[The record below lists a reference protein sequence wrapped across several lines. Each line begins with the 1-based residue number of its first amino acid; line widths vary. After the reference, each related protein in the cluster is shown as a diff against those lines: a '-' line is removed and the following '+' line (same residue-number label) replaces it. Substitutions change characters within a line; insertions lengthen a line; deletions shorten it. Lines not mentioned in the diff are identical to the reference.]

1 MKNIKYLILLGLAAI
16 VAGSFTACSEDDDK
30 QPASGT
36 VEIVKIDVYDTAL
49 LDEQDYVETTI
60 EFSSTSV
67 WRLYSDKMWVLF
79 SKDGVAFYND
89 IKGTAGTH
97 TVIMRITNEAR
108 TFEPSGA
115 NVAFASGENE
125 FPFGPVY
132 RHAKQY
138 EVGVLDSENNLFDCV
153 TIDGSSSVTVSFN
166 SNFAFGF
173 KSYPEWLEEP
183 VYYNGEYSFRVIE
196 EYTPFEN
203 EGEIVLVSEAGDVEK
218 VIPVKFAGMYPDAIE
233 ITGENSAW
241 NWEISLDGKEFHQE
255 STGTEEST
263 DVIVND
269 ALVFNVKCRNYEFK
283 PFFIAENTDKSI
295 SVSEE
300 PWLEI
305 EQSQVE
311 KSLVTVTAQPFEATK
326 ESRSRKGCL
335 FALPVAAYDS
345 IVMGVDT
352 CETAEVFIDNN
363 ISFVIV
369 EAVQKDIY
377 APDGFVVTAPD
388 GTSFTCEREPAGDI
402 LTKVSTELMSVEES
416 EDVYSVAMENGKKY
430 TINTL
435 CTTAEYPQ
443 MSDVAYDFFNDKT
456 ELLKVRTAVTMNAEG
471 YWEITFTMPSLDT
484 EFITLCM
491 RNTSRQNTK
500 VLVIKPVN
508 N

>member
-1 MKNIKYLILLGLAAI
+1 
-16 VAGSFTACSEDDDK
+16 
-30 QPASGT
+30 
-36 VEIVKIDVYDTAL
+36 
-49 LDEQDYVETTI
+49 
-60 EFSSTSV
+60 
-67 WRLYSDKMWVLF
+67 
-79 SKDGVAFYND
+79 
-89 IKGTAGTH
+89 
-97 TVIMRITNEAR
+97 
-108 TFEPSGA
+108 
-115 NVAFASGENE
+115 
-125 FPFGPVY
+125 
-132 RHAKQY
+132 
-138 EVGVLDSENNLFDCV
+138 
-153 TIDGSSSVTVSFN
+153 
-166 SNFAFGF
+166 
-173 KSYPEWLEEP
+173 
-183 VYYNGEYSFRVIE
+183 
-196 EYTPFEN
+196 
-203 EGEIVLVSEAGDVEK
+203 
-218 VIPVKFAGMYPDAIE
+218 
-233 ITGENSAW
+233 
-241 NWEISLDGKEFHQE
+241 
-255 STGTEEST
+255 
-263 DVIVND
+263 
-269 ALVFNVKCRNYEFK
+269 
-283 PFFIAENTDKSI
+283 
-295 SVSEE
+295 
-300 PWLEI
+300 
-305 EQSQVE
+305 
-311 KSLVTVTAQPFEATK
+311 
-326 ESRSRKGCL
+326 
-335 FALPVAAYDS
+335 
-345 IVMGVDT
+345 MGVDT